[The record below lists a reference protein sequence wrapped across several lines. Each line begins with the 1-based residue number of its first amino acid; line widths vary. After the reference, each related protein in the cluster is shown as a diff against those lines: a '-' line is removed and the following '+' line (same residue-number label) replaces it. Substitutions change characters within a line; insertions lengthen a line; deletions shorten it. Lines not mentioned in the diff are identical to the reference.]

1 MGNRITNTQR
11 FRASAGNEPAVQQFV
26 SGILQQSSM
35 PLKFRNDV
43 RLAVEELFCNIASY
57 AYGAEGGVVDVT
69 VSIDD
74 DIRFA
79 TVILADDGRAFDP
92 FAYERKRAVGDLTL
106 VNVGG
111 LGILLVKRLMDE
123 CSYHRVHER
132 NEVTITKRWDTAN
145 KGTEALAEAAR
156 VIRETEGLEYNA
168 PERSQKPLTDD
179 DLTLVVGGLTMPELP
194 FLRPLAQSAL
204 A

>member
-11 FRASAGNEPAVQQFV
+11 FRASAGNEPAVQQFLA
-26 SGILQQSSM
+26 GILQQSSM

-79 TVILADDGRAFDP
+79 TVILADDGRELLRIREAQQEYRRFDN
-92 FAYERKRAVGDLTL
+92 AKR
-106 VNVGG
+106 
-111 LGILLVKRLMDE
+111 I
-123 CSYHRVHER
+123 
-132 NEVTITKRWDTAN
+132 
-145 KGTEALAEAAR
+145 AEAAR
-156 VIRETEGLEYNA
+156 
-168 PERSQKPLTDD
+168 
-179 DLTLVVGGLTMPELP
+179 DL
-194 FLRPLAQSAL
+194 AL
-204 A
+204 GR

>member
-11 FRASAGNEPAVQQFV
+11 FRASAGNEPAVQQFL

-43 RLAVEELFCNIASY
+43 RLAVEELFCNITSY

-79 TVILADDGRAFDP
+79 TVILTDDGRAFDP
-92 FAYERKRAVGDLTL
+92 FAYERKRSIGDLTL
-106 VNVGG
+106 VGVGG

-123 CSYHRVHER
+123 CSYRRVHER
-132 NEVTITKRWDTAN
+132 NEVTITKRWDIAN
-145 KGTEALAEAAR
+145 KGAEALAEAAR

-179 DLTLVVGGLTMPELP
+179 DLILVVGGLTMPELP
-194 FLRPLAQSAL
+194 FLRPLALSVPA
-204 A
+204 